1 MQKNTAK
8 NGRGRPASAEP
19 GMVAISAMI
28 DEESMARLRAA
39 AKAEDRSISNL
50 LRMVV
55 RRGLAEMQPVCGSQK
70 GGTER

>member
-1 MQKNTAK
+1 
-8 NGRGRPASAEP
+8 
-19 GMVAISAMI
+19 MVAISAMI